1 MKAATFQATLE
12 KLGVQSSFSRPRVS
26 NDNPYSESLFKTMKY
41 RPKYPFKGFES
52 LDEARK
58 WVDKFVKWYN
68 YTHLHSRIGFITP
81 YQRHYGLDKKVMEK
95 RKGIYKKAKVKH
107 PERWSKNI
115 RNWSLPEYVSLNPIS
130 EEEANNIIH
139 KSN

>member
-1 MKAATFQATLE
+1 MKAAIFQATLE
-12 KLGVQSSFSRPRVS
+12 KLGVQSSFSSPRVS

-58 WVDKFVKWYN
+58 
-68 YTHLHSRIGFITP
+68 
-81 YQRHYGLDKKVMEK
+81 
-95 RKGIYKKAKVKH
+95 
-107 PERWSKNI
+107 
-115 RNWSLPEYVSLNPIS
+115 YVSLNPIS

>member
-41 RPKYPFKGFES
+41 RPGYPFKGFTSLEES
-52 LDEARK
+52 RI

-68 YTHLHSRIGFITP
+68 HDHLHSGINFLSP
-81 YQRHYGLDKKVMEK
+81 YQRHFGLDKEIMEK
-95 RKGIYKKAKVKH
+95 RIKT
-107 PERWSKNI
+107 
-115 RNWSLPEYVSLNPIS
+115 
-130 EEEANNIIH
+130 
-139 KSN
+139 